1 MKRDEKRKEREQ
13 REERED
19 HSVKVT
25 QCKRKPCR
33 AVNKPPHEAEELLR
47 AEMMPAGERPTQ
59 PPPTTRDP
67 GCSRHRA
74 GPELADLLSHSD
86 G

>member
-1 MKRDEKRKEREQ
+1 MKTDEKRD
-13 REERED
+13 D

-25 QCKRKPCR
+25 QCKRNPCR
-33 AVNKPPHEAEELLR
+33 SISKPPGEAEELLS
-47 AEMMPAGERPTQ
+47 AGRVHARERPKQ

-74 GPELADLLSHSD
+74 PPELADLLTHGD